1 MVTVRVRVSRVRFRV
16 KISRSRVSRVSFRI
30 SRVRIEFRVIEL
42 VDPRNSD
49 VGNVDP
55 WNSGPKSL

>member
-16 KISRSRVSRVSFRI
+16 KIGRSRVSRVSFRI

-42 VDPRNSD
+42 VDPQ
-49 VGNVDP
+49 
-55 WNSGPKSL
+55 NSGCRKCAPLE